1 MTLNSFDIKELS
13 SRHRSLQLLQFYDI
27 QINIYILGLKLLS
40 LISTY
45 LHHYK
50 EETKLGYQY
59 L

>member
-13 SRHRSLQLLQFYDI
+13 SIHRFPQLQQFYDM

-40 LISTY
+40 FFSQY

-50 EETKLGYQY
+50 EETKLDYQY

>member
-27 QINIYILGLKLLS
+27 EINIYILGLKLLS
-40 LISTY
+40 FFSPY

-50 EETKLGYQY
+50 EETKLDYQY